1 MKNFLVILLVL
12 IVSIITSNANAGT
25 TKHPID
31 WTEKEIVQYTNMSLG
46 KYLNE
51 NSFETPNDVRINA
64 TIHLVKALQIIKN
77 EGVIYTFDVDSPP
90 SNIINDNIIII
101 VTILK
106 DVSDE
111 EGTQIVFTLRSGNII
126 KKKVTKV

>member
-1 MKNFLVILLVL
+1 MKNFLVILLIL
-12 IVSIITSNANAGT
+12 IVSIIASNANAAQ
-25 TKHPID
+25 KHPID
-31 WTEKEIVQYTNMSLG
+31 WTEKEVVQYTNMALG

-90 SNIINDNIIII
+90 SNIINDNVIIL

-111 EGTQIVFTLRSGNII
+111 EGTQIVFTLHSGSII